1 MSDTTISG
9 RLRVDDGRGT
19 IAVEGL
25 YDTDIHDLWSAITEP
40 ERVARWLANV
50 DGTPALGDTFHATF
64 TSTWDG
70 LLRVDVC
77 DAPNHLVLTSGV
89 GEPDECVIEA
99 WLSTEGDK
107 SRLAIEERGFT
118 LDEYAAHGAGWQ
130 AHIED
135 LDAYLADRDKN
146 DWADRWRVL
155 IPTYKQQA
163 ADLAASDGD

>member
-1 MSDTTISG
+1 MSDTTITG

-19 IAVEGL
+19 VAVEGL
-25 YDTDIHDLWSAITEP
+25 YDTDIDDLWSAITEP
-40 ERVARWLANV
+40 ERVARWLAVV
-50 DGTPALGDTFHATF
+50 DGDPGFGDTFHATF

-99 WLSTEGDK
+99 RLTAEGDK
-107 SRLAIEERGFT
+107 SRLVIEERGFT

-135 LDAYLADRDKN
+135 LDAYLAGRDKS
-146 DWADRWRVL
+146 DWADRWRAL
-155 IPTYKQQA
+155 IPAYDQKA
-163 ADLAASDGD
+163 ADLAGTEAE